1 MENNVHILVVEDSP
15 TQAVEIQYL
24 LEKNHFQVTIAN
36 DGKQALE
43 VLQQITPTIIISDI
57 VMPEMN
63 GYELCKAI
71 KENVKLKDIPV
82 ILLTSLSD
90 PEDVINGLV
99 SGANNFIVKPY
110 DENFLHLPNQVYSC
124 QHGDQKNRLFSD
136 GH

>member
-1 MENNVHILVVEDSP
+1 MKNNVHVLVVEDSP

-24 LEKNHFQVTIAN
+24 LKKSHFQVTIAN

-43 VLQQITPTIIISDI
+43 MLQQITPTIIISDI
-57 VMPEMN
+57 VMPKMN

-71 KENVKLKDIPV
+71 KENVNLKDIPV

-99 SGANNFIVKPY
+99 CGANNFIVK
-110 DENFLHLPNQVYSC
+110 LR
-124 QHGDQKNRLFSD
+124 DQITSSVTRPFTTK
-136 GH
+136 GIEY